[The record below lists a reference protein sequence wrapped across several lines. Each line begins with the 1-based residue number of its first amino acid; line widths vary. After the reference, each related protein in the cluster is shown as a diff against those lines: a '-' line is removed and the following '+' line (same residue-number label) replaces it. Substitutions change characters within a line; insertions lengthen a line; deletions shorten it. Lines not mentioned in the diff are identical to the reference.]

1 MERKKPC
8 TAGTAYCSM
17 IMRSFSSSN
26 AGLCTSMGILPQA
39 ATAANGPA
47 LHLVSREKVSHSSFA
62 TLLRS
67 DHWPKDSR
75 QRSMAPNKPNTRIV
89 SRRMDRL
96 CSVPT
101 PRLSGEPASP
111 NISNRI
117 AKSSSAHISIS
128 SDPPLTSAKSPIARR
143 TFSTTPGFDSGSLS
157 FGTKILRI
165 GFMYVDIRRG
175 VLITKWSNIRAL
187 CSLFRL
193 MPECSNSV
201 NNCTITFLNFGITVI
216 NKALNDSGCANS
228 ASNVSSNERRIRTL
242 TLQSMSVMAT
252 ISKRSMTCDTVSIKV
267 AEFSMVSAVLTAS
280 FNKCVQVPKVRRAN
294 TMVGISCGKF
304 IELSIGELTGNIPA

>member
-8 TAGTAYCSM
+8 TAGTAYCSI
-17 IMRSFSSSN
+17 IMRSFSRSN

-47 LHLVSREKVSHSSFA
+47 LHLVSREKDPWLPINLKRVLF
-62 TLLRS
+62 L
-67 DHWPKDSR
+67 DVW
-75 QRSMAPNKPNTRIV
+75 IV
-89 SRRMDRL
+89 F
-96 CSVPT
+96 VQ
-101 PRLSGEPASP
+101 
-111 NISNRI
+111 I
-117 AKSSSAHISIS
+117 ANSSSAHISIS

-165 GFMYVDIRRG
+165 GFI
-175 VLITKWSNIRAL
+175 
-187 CSLFRL
+187 
-193 MPECSNSV
+193 
-201 NNCTITFLNFGITVI
+201 VI
-216 NKALNDSGCANS
+216 NKALKDSGCANS
-228 ASNVSSNERRIRTL
+228 ASNVSSNERRMRTL

-267 AEFSMVSAVLTAS
+267 AEFSMVSAVRTAS

-294 TMVGISCGKF
+294 TMVGTSCGKF

>member
-1 MERKKPC
+1 MMAIIKPQ
-8 TAGTAYCSM
+8 T
-17 IMRSFSSSN
+17 
-26 AGLCTSMGILPQA
+26 
-39 ATAANGPA
+39 
-47 LHLVSREKVSHSSFA
+47 
-62 TLLRS
+62 
-67 DHWPKDSR
+67 
-75 QRSMAPNKPNTRIV
+75 
-89 SRRMDRL
+89 
-96 CSVPT
+96 T

-111 NISNRI
+111 NISSRI

-128 SDPPLTSAKSPIARR
+128 SDPPLTSAKSPMARR

-165 GFMYVDIRRG
+165 GFM
-175 VLITKWSNIRAL
+175 
-187 CSLFRL
+187 
-193 MPECSNSV
+193 
-201 NNCTITFLNFGITVI
+201 VI

-267 AEFSMVSAVLTAS
+267 AEFSMVSAVRTAS